1 MQAENQLCARD
12 PAGEIKRD
20 GQGHPVLDCMCGNV
34 ICGRFDPAKPFF
46 TAQGSFWT
54 NGTTQLLAATTEADR
69 QARTRNRCNGEG
81 YESVALIPLRLG
93 EQRFGLLQLNAR
105 RTGAFSPEVISLWE
119 RLGGHLAVAL
129 AKFRAD
135 EALHESEARFRSL
148 FENMQEG
155 FAYCRMLFEGDRPCD
170 FIYLHVNDAFERL
183 TGLKNVIG
191 RRVTEV
197 IPGIRNTDAE
207 LFEIYGRVVATG
219 QPEKFERYVQALKMW
234 FSISVYCPAPEHF
247 VAVFDVI
254 TARKEVEERIRQFN
268 LELEERVHQRTAQL
282 ASSNRKSLTVP
293 SCPSSAA
300 ME

>member
-1 MQAENQLCARD
+1 MLE
-12 PAGEIKRD
+12 
-20 GQGHPVLDCMCGNV
+20 CMCGNV

-54 NGTTQLLAATTEADR
+54 NSQRNCWRPPLMPTGKS
-69 QARTRNRCNGEG
+69 RTRNRCNGEG

-105 RTGAFSPEVISLWE
+105 RTGAFSPEVISVWE

-135 EALHESEARFRSL
+135 DALRESEARFRSL
-148 FENMQEG
+148 FENMLEG
-155 FAYCRMLFEGDRPCD
+155 FGYCRMLFEQGQPRD

-197 IPGIRNTDAE
+197 IPGIRDTNPE
-207 LFEIYGRVVATG
+207 LFEIYGRVAMTG
-219 QPEKFERYVQALKMW
+219 QPEKFETYVQ
-234 FSISVYCPAPEHF
+234 S
-247 VAVFDVI
+247 
-254 TARKEVEERIRQFN
+254 
-268 LELEERVHQRTAQL
+268 
-282 ASSNRKSLTVP
+282 
-293 SCPSSAA
+293 
-300 ME
+300 